1 MPTRIA
7 GSHHCIR
14 AKVKDVLG
22 RVKPGQASAMTD
34 YTATAALMWGCGS

>member
-7 GSHHCIR
+7 GFHHCIC
-14 AKVKDVLG
+14 AKVKDVDG
-22 RVKPGQASAMTD
+22 WFMPGQASAMTD